1 MRKPASRLSSG
12 LPLGWP
18 QAAGGEDGAGKATSV
33 SLMVLLLLRQIATA
47 HAGFAPARHF
57 GVFECLQR

>member
-12 LPLGWP
+12 LPLGRP
-18 QAAGGEDGAGKATSV
+18 QAAGGEDVTRKATSV
-33 SLMVLLLLRQIATA
+33 SLMLLLLLRQIAAA

-57 GVFECLQR
+57 GMFECQR